1 MSRPRVGSTASTHQ
15 STQLRIAPE
24 HARHDNSESP
34 VADDPWAIAAL
45 AARPP
50 IARASTATAFPAPP
64 PANTLAATRAKTPI
78 INAATLRATALRRSQ
93 TPHKARS
100 LHESA
105 LPSTSHH

>member
-34 VADDPWAIAAL
+34 VADDPWAVAAL

-64 PANTLAATRAKTPI
+64 PANTLAATPRSPHTESAIPLTT
-78 INAATLRATALRRSQ
+78 NQHRSCTLHTAHSLRGR
-93 TPHKARS
+93 
-100 LHESA
+100 A